1 MVEIHTIIATFPI
14 ISYKITITCLI
25 CDGNTHILTLPSLAG
40 VATLKSLITLYI
52 NICKITVFPFT
63 QFTYI
68 YMLAYLYVCCVTRI
82 NLMILHIFM
91 YNVISDLDNIYMHI
105 YRMSPYSNCIQFAY
119 IYMLSYLYVCCVTR
133 INLVILH
140 IFMYNV
146 ISDLDNIYMH
156 IYRMSPYST
165 GCNYDKGQSVK
176 GDHVVFYLVF
186 N

>member
-1 MVEIHTIIATFPI
+1 MLFGIQLH
-14 ISYKITITCLI
+14 SI
-25 CDGNTHILTLPSLAG
+25 CI
-40 VATLKSLITLYI
+40 
-52 NICKITVFPFT
+52 
-63 QFTYI
+63 YI
-68 YMLAYLYVCCVTRI
+68 YMLA
-82 NLMILHIFM
+82 
-91 YNVISDLDNIYMHI
+91 
-105 YRMSPYSNCIQFAY
+105 
-119 IYMLSYLYVCCVTR
+119 YLYVCCVTR

>member
-1 MVEIHTIIATFPI
+1 M
-14 ISYKITITCLI
+14 
-25 CDGNTHILTLPSLAG
+25 LT
-40 VATLKSLITLYI
+40 
-52 NICKITVFPFT
+52 
-63 QFTYI
+63 
-68 YMLAYLYVCCVTRI
+68 YLYVCCVTRI
-82 NLMILHIFM
+82 NLVILHIFM
-91 YNVISDLDNIYMHI
+91 YNVISDLDNIYMHM
-105 YRMSPYSNCIQFAY
+105 YRMSPYSTGCNYDKGQSVKH
-119 IYMLSYLYVCCVTR
+119 IYMLAYLYVCCVTRINLVILHIFMYNVISDLDNIYMHMYRMSPYSTGCNYDKGQSVKHIYMLAYLYVCCVTR

>member
-1 MVEIHTIIATFPI
+1 
-14 ISYKITITCLI
+14 
-25 CDGNTHILTLPSLAG
+25 
-40 VATLKSLITLYI
+40 
-52 NICKITVFPFT
+52 
-63 QFTYI
+63 
-68 YMLAYLYVCCVTRI
+68 MLAYLYVCCVTRH
-82 NLMILHIFM
+82 LH
-91 YNVISDLDNIYMHI
+91 SW
-105 YRMSPYSNCIQFAY
+105 
-119 IYMLSYLYVCCVTR
+119 MLYTCG

>member
-1 MVEIHTIIATFPI
+1 M
-14 ISYKITITCLI
+14 L
-25 CDGNTHILTLPSLAG
+25 LTLPSLAG
-40 VATLKSLITLYI
+40 VAALKSLITLYI
-52 NICKITVFPFT
+52 NICKITFFPST
-63 QFTYI
+63 
-68 YMLAYLYVCCVTRI
+68 
-82 NLMILHIFM
+82 
-91 YNVISDLDNIYMHI
+91 
-105 YRMSPYSNCIQFAY
+105 QFAY
-119 IYMLSYLYVCCVTR
+119 IYMLAYLYVCCVTR

-176 GDHVVFYLVF
+176 GEHVVFYLVF

>member
-1 MVEIHTIIATFPI
+1 MLC
-14 ISYKITITCLI
+14 YKDQLG
-25 CDGNTHILTLPSLAG
+25 D
-40 VATLKSLITLYI
+40 
-52 NICKITVFPFT
+52 
-63 QFTYI
+63 FTYI
-68 YMLAYLYVCCVTRI
+68 FMYNVISDLDNIYMHIYRMSPYSNCIQFAYMYMLAYLYVCCVTRI

-105 YRMSPYSNCIQFAY
+105 YRMSPYSKCIQFAY
-119 IYMLSYLYVCCVTR
+119 IYMLAYLYVCCVTR

-165 GCNYDKGQSVK
+165 DCNYC
-176 GDHVVFYLVF
+176 HVLKIFRV
-186 N
+186 